1 MTTPVWL
8 DTDIGT
14 DVDDAV
20 ALALALRS
28 PEIELVGVSSVY
40 GDVALRS
47 RMVAKLLRLA
57 GRDDVPVYSGASEP
71 LMRERPVYWAGWEGE
86 GLLEPGEKAPGARPG
101 HAANAL
107 IEATKARPGEITLLT
122 VGPMTNAALAFALDP
137 SLAQRLAGFVLMGGV
152 ARTGENGL
160 ELPLAEHNL
169 VCDPEA
175 ASLAFRCGRDMVMVG
190 LDVTTKVWFHRDG
203 LERVRRSGGPLGRAV
218 ADQLERYLGQRGADR
233 TMMHDPL
240 ALAYIMHPDLL
251 RTVSAK
257 VQVETRSEVAAGA
270 TWVRQSVDGR
280 TQVAV
285 DVDSA
290 AFEELV
296 LERLSRG

>member
-1 MTTPVWL
+1 MTTAVWL

-28 PEIELVGVSSVY
+28 PEVELVGVSTVY

-47 RMVAKLLRLA
+47 RMVAKMLRLA
-57 GRDDVPVYSGASEP
+57 GRDDVPVYSGARDP
-71 LMRERPVYWAGWEGE
+71 LMRERPIYWAGWEGE
-86 GLLEPGEKAPGARPG
+86 GLLEPGDQALTPRPG

-107 IEATKARPGEITLLT
+107 IEASMERPGEITLLT
-122 VGPMTNAALAFALDP
+122 IGPMTNAALAFALDP
-137 SLAQRLAGFVLMGGV
+137 ELPQRLGGFVLMGGV
-152 ARTGENGL
+152 ARAGDVGL
-160 ELPLAEHNL
+160 GLPLAEHNL

-175 ASLAFRCGRDMVMVG
+175 ASLCFRCGREMAMVG
-190 LDVTTKVWFHRDG
+190 LDVTTKVWFHRSG
-203 LERVRRSGGPLGRAV
+203 LERVRRGGALGEAV
-218 ADQLERYLGQRGADR
+218 AEQLERYLAHRGSDR

-240 ALAYIMHPDLL
+240 ALAYIAQPRLL
-251 RTVSAK
+251 QMVTAK

-270 TWVRQSVDGR
+270 TWVRQSADGR
-280 TQVAV
+280 TQVAIG
-285 DVDSA
+285 VDSA